1 MSRKTII
8 LLVIIISLVVI
19 AAIVTTAVLVSK
31 KKDDKKNT
39 NNNFYPVDENEDGD
53 EDGNEIEPETYTE
66 IQDIIADYYNPSS
79 QPGTLEEF
87 YYDTYESRTYN
98 SKSKKLN
105 KRAIIY
111 LPYGYSSNNK
121 YNVLYLMH
129 GGWSNEETS
138 LGTPSSPGP
147 FKHIIDNYISH
158 GVLKP
163 LIIVCPTY
171 NNESPNDS
179 SDYTLAY
186 YTLTVNYHN
195 ELSNDLIPAVEG
207 KYSTYASSTSDEDII
222 SSREHRAF
230 GGFSMG
236 SVCSWYTFVNCLDRF
251 KYFITSSG
259 AISKETIDESVAK
272 QGKTKNDF
280 FIMSFTGSGDFAR
293 TEFTNLINN
302 LLSSSS
308 GNFINGTNENNGNLY
323 FRIKNGFSHDHTAF
337 MTYMYNGLLGFWK
350 NTEENNIFTLDSTTE
365 QVINDAY
372 FTGFGRL
379 IFPVHRNIP
388 SNTKLKDIGSY
399 YIWYNYINSDKTVEI
414 VNYLRNSA
422 KSGNTI
428 FYDIYTDEEKSAD
441 SEKANTGLF
450 FFKGNDSEK
459 FAIVSAGG
467 GFSYV
472 GAMHDSFP
480 HCLELSKKG
489 YNAFALIYRPNQQKA
504 CEDLSRAIN
513 FIFEN
518 RDKLKVDTKK
528 YSLWGG
534 SAGARMAAL
543 VGTHGTKYY
552 GENQRDKAG
561 TVVMQYTG
569 FTEVTGEEPPT
580 YNCVG
585 TNDGIASYQT
595 MQNRINRIKEYGINT
610 RIDIFNGLPHGFG
623 LGQGTIA
630 EGWINNAIEF
640 WHNNMN

>member
-1 MSRKTII
+1 MSKK
-8 LLVIIISLVVI
+8 VIIILVSLALLVI
-19 AAIVTTAVLVSK
+19 AAIVIVVVVVTRN
-31 KKDDKKNT
+31 KNK
-39 NNNFYPVDENEDGD
+39 D
-53 EDGNEIEPETYTE
+53 EDSKNYIFPDEDDSENIPKEIEE
-66 IQDIIADYYNPSS
+66 IISDYYQASS
-79 QPGTLEEF
+79 KPGTLEEL
-87 YYDTYESRTYN
+87 YYNTYESTTYS
-98 SKSKKLN
+98 SKSKVLN

-111 LPYGYSSNNK
+111 LPYGYNTKNK
-121 YNVLYLMH
+121 YNILYLMH
-129 GGWSNEETS
+129 GGWSNEATS
-138 LGTPSSPGP
+138 LGTPSSPGT
-147 FKHIIDNYISH
+147 FKNVIDNYIANDI
-158 GVLKP
+158 LKP

-195 ELSNDLIPAVEG
+195 ELVNDLIPAVEG
-207 KYSTYASSTSDEDII
+207 KYSTFTTSTSEEDII

-236 SVCSWYTFVNCLDRF
+236 SVCTWYTFVNCLDRF

-259 AISKETIDESVAK
+259 SISRSTIDESVGK

-280 FIMSFTGSGDFAR
+280 FMMSFTGSNDFAR
-293 TEFTNLINN
+293 SEFTNLINN

-308 GNFINGTNENNGNLY
+308 GNFVNGTNEKNGNLY
-323 FRIKNGFSHDHTAF
+323 FRTKNGFSHDHTAF

-350 NTEENNIFTLDSTTE
+350 NEDDENIFTSDSTVQ
-365 QVINDAY
+365 QVINDEN
-372 FTGFGRL
+372 FKDFGKL
-379 IFPVHRNIP
+379 IFPIHRNIP
-388 SNTKLKDIGSY
+388 SNTKLKGIGSY
-399 YIWYNYINSDKTVEI
+399 YIWYNYINADKTVEI
-414 VNYLRNSA
+414 VNYFRNEA
-422 KSGNTI
+422 KKGNTI
-428 FYDIYTDEEKSAD
+428 FYDIYTDEEKSKD
-441 SEKANTGLF
+441 SEKENYGLF
-450 FFKGNDSEK
+450 YFRGNDNSQ
-459 FAIVSAGG
+459 FAIVNAGG

-518 RDKLKVDTKK
+518 KDKLKVDTNN

-543 VGTHGTKYY
+543 VGTHGTQSY
-552 GENQRDKAG
+552 GENQRDKAS
-561 TVVMQYTG
+561 TVIMQYTG
-569 FTEVTGEEPPT
+569 FTEVTGEEPST

-585 TNDGIASYQT
+585 TSDGIASYQT
-595 MQNRINRIKEYGINT
+595 MQNRINQLIEKGINAK
-610 RIDIFNGLPHGFG
+610 IDIFNGLPHGFG